1 MTYPSDLSADR
12 DSQPEVT
19 AENDQARYSPADE
32 NSTHSAHGPDPDDA
46 VILDPEDDIDD
57 DDREE
62 IVDAELAEP
71 TDDLSEPADDLTK
84 PTGELGEPTGD
95 LGEPAGEFSEP
106 AGVAAAGS
114 LADLQ
119 SVSGKHADLA
129 ARPDHAGA
137 TQQWLDIQATFVDDP
152 GGSVQLA
159 LQAVDGA
166 LTTFV
171 DGLRERQ
178 AALAPEADPGDTER
192 LRATLRSCR
201 AFWENLA
208 SLGDQLGQPI

>member
-1 MTYPSDLSADR
+1 VKSQSDLSADQ

-19 AENDQARYSPADE
+19 PEDDQARYSPADE
-32 NSTHSAHGPDPDDA
+32 NSRYSAPESDMSDD
-46 VILDPEDDIDD
+46 VIIVDREDDDIDD
-57 DDREE
+57 DDDDDVGE

-71 TDDLSEPADDLTK
+71 TGDLAEPA
-84 PTGELGEPTGD
+84 GD
-95 LGEPAGEFSEP
+95 LGEPAGV
-106 AGVAAAGS
+106 GAAGS
-114 LADLQ
+114 LAEAQ
-119 SVSGKHADLA
+119 NASGKHADLA
-129 ARPDHAGA
+129 SRPDQMGT

-152 GGSVQLA
+152 SGSVQLA

-171 DGLRERQ
+171 DGLRQRQ
-178 AALAPEADPGDTER
+178 AALTPDADPGDTER

-208 SLGDQLGQPI
+208 SLGDQLGAAELTPVRSPN